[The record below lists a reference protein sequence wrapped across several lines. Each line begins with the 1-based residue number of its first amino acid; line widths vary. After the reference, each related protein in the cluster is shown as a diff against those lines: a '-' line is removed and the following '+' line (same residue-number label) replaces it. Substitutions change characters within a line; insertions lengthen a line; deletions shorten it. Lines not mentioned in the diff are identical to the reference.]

1 MVENAQGKS
10 ISQPDPA
17 PNPRAMLAPDWRLD
31 EEFRFRD
38 NSSMSTGETR
48 AADSVTIMW
57 MLSVLTAFSCEVV
70 AAVARLLGRWFE
82 TVELLPVLA
91 GFMLFGAL
99 IAATASVVLLPVVW
113 KLRRVPPPIGVLAFA
128 ALVVMVAW
136 SAALFPF
143 KT

>member
-1 MVENAQGKS
+1 
-10 ISQPDPA
+10 
-17 PNPRAMLAPDWRLD
+17 
-31 EEFRFRD
+31 
-38 NSSMSTGETR
+38 MSTGETR

-70 AAVARLLGRWFE
+70 AAIARLLGRWLD